1 MASSPWGPP
10 GTSASFSSPSASS
23 SSGRENV
30 TERYAGMKE
39 EIAAIRATVSSPDR
53 TVTVT
58 AGPGGTVFDIR
69 LSEQVM
75 QSPAQVVSSSVMTTL
90 RLAVA
95 EGARQQAAIVQ
106 RYMGDRMNILER
118 VMATQ
123 RELLGDKKD
132 DDRTAAEQNRRGS
145 GSGGDYLRLYGSD
158 E

>member
-1 MASSPWGPP
+1 
-10 GTSASFSSPSASS
+10 
-23 SSGRENV
+23 V

-53 TVTVT
+53 TVTIT

-75 QSPAQVVSSSVMTTL
+75 QSPAQVVSGSVMTTL

-106 RYMGDRMNILER
+106 RYMGDRMNILRR

-123 RELLGDKKD
+123 QELFGDKGEKKD
-132 DDRTAAEQNRRGS
+132 AAQSQRRS

>member
-1 MASSPWGPP
+1 
-10 GTSASFSSPSASS
+10 
-23 SSGRENV
+23 V

-39 EIAAIRATVSSPDR
+39 EVAAVRASVTSPDR
-53 TVTVT
+53 TVTVV
-58 AGPGGTVFDIR
+58 AGPGGTVLDVR

-75 QSPAQVVSSSVMTTL
+75 QSSPQVVSSSVMTTL

-106 RYMGDRMNILER
+106 RYMGDRMNIIER

-123 RELLGDKKD
+123 KELFGEKKE
-132 DDRTAAEQNRRGS
+132 TEAAHRSS
-145 GSGGDYLRLYGSD
+145 GSDGDYLRLYGSD

>member
-1 MASSPWGPP
+1 MMA
-10 GTSASFSSPSASS
+10 AL
-23 SSGRENV
+23 GRNV

-39 EIAAIRATVSSPDR
+39 EIAAIRATVTSPDR

-75 QSPAQVVSSSVMTTL
+75 QSPPQVVSGSVMTTL

-106 RYMGDRMNILER
+106 RYLGDRMNILDR
-118 VMATQ
+118 VMAAQ
-123 RELLGDKKD
+123 RELLGDQKDDNKDDKKD
-132 DDRTAAEQNRRGS
+132 AAQNRRSPGPDN
-145 GSGGDYLRLYGSD
+145 GYLRLYGSD

>member
-1 MASSPWGPP
+1 
-10 GTSASFSSPSASS
+10 
-23 SSGRENV
+23 
-30 TERYAGMKE
+30 MKE

-75 QSPAQVVSSSVMTTL
+75 QSTPQVVSGSVMTTL

-106 RYMGDRMNILER
+106 RYMGDRMNIIER

-123 RELLGDKKD
+123 QELLGDKKE
-132 DDRTAAEQNRRGS
+132 AEPNRRGS
-145 GSGGDYLRLYGSD
+145 GGDHRRFYGSD

>member
-10 GTSASFSSPSASS
+10 GTSASFSPPKAS
-23 SSGRENV
+23 GQENV

-39 EIAAIRATVSSPDR
+39 EIAAIRASVTSPDR
-53 TVTVT
+53 TVTVV
-58 AGPGGTVFDIR
+58 AGAGGTVLDVR

-75 QSPAQVVSSSVMTTL
+75 QSPAQVVSGSVMTTL

-106 RYMGDRMNILER
+106 RYMGDRMNIIER

-123 RELLGDKKD
+123 QELLGDKKKETD
-132 DDRTAAEQNRRGS
+132 APRRGS
-145 GSGGDYLRLYGSD
+145 GGGYLRLYGSD
-158 E
+158 EG

>member
-10 GTSASFSSPSASS
+10 GTSTSFSPPSAS
-23 SSGRENV
+23 GQENV

-75 QSPAQVVSSSVMTTL
+75 QSTPQVVSGSVMTTL

-106 RYMGDRMNILER
+106 RYMGDRMNIIER

-123 RELLGDKKD
+123 QELLGDKKE
-132 DDRTAAEQNRRGS
+132 AEPNRRGS
-145 GSGGDYLRLYGSD
+145 GGDHRRFYGSD

>member
-1 MASSPWGPP
+1 
-10 GTSASFSSPSASS
+10 
-23 SSGRENV
+23 
-30 TERYAGMKE
+30 MKE

-58 AGPGGTVFDIR
+58 AGPGGTVYDIR

-75 QSPAQVVSSSVMTTL
+75 QSPAQVVSGSVMTTL

-106 RYMGDRMNILER
+106 RYMGDRLNILQR

-123 RELLGDKKD
+123 QELLGDKD
-132 DDRTAAEQNRRGS
+132 DKTEKQNAEQNRRGS

>member
-10 GTSASFSSPSASS
+10 GTSASLSPPKAS
-23 SSGRENV
+23 GQENV

-39 EIAAIRATVSSPDR
+39 EMAAVRASVTSPDR
-53 TVTVT
+53 NVTVV
-58 AGPGGTVFDIR
+58 AGAGGTVLDVR
-69 LSEQVM
+69 LSQQVM
-75 QSPAQVVSSSVMTTL
+75 QSSPQVLSSSVMTTL

-106 RYMGDRMNILER
+106 RYMGDRMNIIER

-123 RELLGDKKD
+123 KELFGEKKD
-132 DDRTAAEQNRRGS
+132 AEAARRSS
-145 GSGGDYLRLYGSD
+145 GSSGDYLRLYGSD